1 MQRIH
6 DSTRGLSVMDY
17 QDEGGRQLLGMEDR
31 GDFVSVR
38 VYLGQ
43 NTYASSTL
51 SPDVALAA
59 YEWLGR
65 WLAAQGALVR
75 QEAQP

>member
-6 DSTRGLSVMDY
+6 DSTRRLSVMDY
-17 QDEGGRQLLGMEDR
+17 QDEGGRQLLGMADH

-51 SPDVALAA
+51 KPDVALAA

-65 WLAAQGALVR
+65 WLVAQGALVR
-75 QEAQP
+75 REAQP